1 MGKDFTGKVV
11 VYSRHI
17 EDLKEILVELNN
29 EKIDV
34 TLESCEKC
42 IVDLES
48 CILDTLS
55 ETRAD
60 LVLIDNDSTN
70 NGILL
75 YKMIKDEGT
84 LENIPVLFVGDS
96 SSDEDKL
103 QALKIGALDYVL
115 RPLNKEEIILKVK
128 NYIAIGSKY
137 VNGSI
142 YDNMTGIYV
151 RSYGEEIA
159 RKEFE
164 LAKKCNKNFSV
175 LSLDVDN
182 MVKVNNALGKE
193 AGDKIIREIIA
204 IVRDYLEGGD
214 FIYRAS
220 GQRFILVFTGR
231 EVASVYKIS
240 EHITKAISKLSEDY
254 SIKISVTGGL
264 ISQTR
269 EEKDFKELLKK
280 SYKVLEAGKLEE
292 KGKVYLNEESLL
304 KKQEKTILILE
315 DDKVIS
321 SILST
326 RYINKGYKV
335 FTAEEVEEAQGVIEK
350 EEIDLVITDYIVP
363 GITGVELI
371 KALKSIKNALKVI
384 ILSSQK
390 NERTVESALKAG
402 ADDYLVKPF
411 SPIELDSRLSRLIN

>member
-1 MGKDFTGKVV
+1 MGKDFAGKVV
-11 VYSRHI
+11 VYSRHL
-17 EDLKEILVELNN
+17 EELKEILKDLNN
-29 EKIDV
+29 ENIDI

-42 IVDLES
+42 LVDLES

-55 ETRAD
+55 ETRTD
-60 LVLIDNDSTN
+60 LVLIDNDTSN

-84 LENIPVLFVGDS
+84 LENIPVFFVGNRC
-96 SSDEDKL
+96 EEEKF
-103 QALKIGALDYVL
+103 QALKLGALDYIC

-128 NYIAIGSKY
+128 NYISIGSKY

-164 LAKKCNKNFSV
+164 LAKKYSKDFSI
-175 LSLDVDN
+175 LTLDIDN
-182 MVKVNNALGKE
+182 MVKVNNTLGKAE
-193 AGDKIIREIIA
+193 GDKIIGEIIGV
-204 IVRDYLEGGD
+204 VRDYLEGGD

-220 GQRFILVFTGR
+220 GQRFILVFAGR
-231 EVASVYKIS
+231 ETASLYKIS
-240 EHITKAISKLSEDY
+240 EEITKGISKLSENY

-264 ISQTR
+264 IELTR
-269 EEKDFKELLKK
+269 QEKDFKELLKK
-280 SYKVLEAGKLEE
+280 SYKLLEAGKLQE
-292 KGKVYLNEESLL
+292 KGKVYVSEEALL
-304 KKQEKTILILE
+304 RKHEKSILILE

-326 RYINKGYKV
+326 RYTNKGYKV
-335 FTAEEVEEAQGVIEK
+335 FTAEDVEEAQGIIEK

-363 GITGVELI
+363 GVTGVELI
-371 KALKSIKNALKVI
+371 KTLKSINKSLKVI
-384 ILSSQK
+384 VLSSQK
-390 NERTVESALKAG
+390 NERIVESALKAG